1 MSGTKVTIIS
11 TILLVGALFSIGMTD
26 DASAV
31 ITLDGAIGGV
41 EYANSILVDKSALV
55 GGFYDPGFV
64 TPLFGGG
71 PVNCHDDWRLFWDSD
86 ATRIYFAA
94 DPLGAGSSCADAEIG
109 VILLPVTGDPNIG
122 EPLFFPVDDCTGTI
136 FRLLAHN
143 NYIALTCDFTG
154 PPLAATLIAFG
165 ATDPPLSTE
174 TFVQL
179 PVGAFITPIEWSN
192 VRADLAR
199 AGDTTYAGNLQC
211 LWFRASA
218 FDSRGV
224 DNAAGPGSRT
234 IWIKFDPTT
243 PNCSEE
249 EPLPFEVVKTWTET
263 DYNWD
268 QICDANLDGI
278 VDNPCIT
285 PLRDRNINNAF
296 DNVLAATLDQ
306 DGDDKYLVDANVHP
320 KTDKFQNTNPGAFF
334 ALTTVDVTD
343 DVDGLIVWENYDE
356 CTDDGDG
363 MLKLVSKKAARN
375 VKVAIADPSGDITE
389 LTDDLYDDVGGS
401 IIADIDSA
409 HVEITDPI
417 ASGSTVYVL
426 VKFQDNL
433 KGVEFPG
440 GDVDEMC
447 DNSET
452 VSKIGDLPEDGI
464 TVDAALRI
472 TNQE

>member
-1 MSGTKVTIIS
+1 MPLSGPRVTIIS
-11 TILLVGALFSIGMTD
+11 TILLVGALFSIGMTG

-31 ITLDGAIGGV
+31 TVDGTIGGA
-41 EYANSILVDKSALV
+41 EYANSVLVDKSALL
-55 GGFYDPGFV
+55 GGVYNPGTLETGPPNNPPFA
-64 TPLFGGG
+64 GG
-71 PVNCHDDWRLFWDSD
+71 PVNCHDDWTLYWDSD
-86 ATRIYFAA
+86 GTNIYIAA
-94 DPLGAGSSCADAEIG
+94 EPKVGTPSSCADSSISAK
-109 VILLPVTGDPNIG
+109 LLPLTGDPNTG
-122 EPLFFPVDDCTGTI
+122 VGVTACTGTFFNLNFNNFHQAVELCVGPGFEFISGTTPPSSNWI
-136 FRLLAHN
+136 FAQ
-143 NYIALTCDFTG
+143 ITPG
-154 PPLAATLIAFG
+154 
-165 ATDPPLSTE
+165 ST
-174 TFVQL
+174 
-179 PVGAFITPIEWSN
+179 ITPIEWAYG
-192 VRADLAR
+192 RADLTKF
-199 AGDTTYAGNLQC
+199 GDTTYTGNLQC
-211 LWFRASA
+211 LWIQVSA
-218 FDSRGV
+218 FDNRSV
-224 DNAAGPGSRT
+224 DNAAGPGAET

-268 QICDANLDGI
+268 QICDDNLDGI

-320 KTDKFQNTNPGAFF
+320 KTDKFQHTNPGAFF

-356 CTDDGDG
+356 CTDGEG
-363 MLKLVSKKAARN
+363 MLKLVSKKATRN

-389 LTDDLYDDVGGS
+389 LTDDLTDGIGGS
-401 IIADIDSA
+401 IIANIDSA

-433 KGVEFPG
+433 RGDVFADGV
-440 GDVDEMC
+440 VDEMC

-452 VSKIGDLPEDGI
+452 VSKIGDPPEDGI